1 MDNNNACKYFIGLD
15 AKVEH
20 CNNFDQ
26 SISKL
31 LNNDNI
37 ADRIKFRKNLILKI
51 RGLHDMIIAIVHRFD
66 GNSKD
71 KDRYEIKS
79 MMDDTAGQF
88 RNIFILNGNEVMNED
103 SIAECV
109 ATLKQS
115 IYLTNKCVK
124 NYIITPII
132 LLTEKID
139 NNEKTQETVI
149 KICEIKFNSFN
160 SFVKN
165 YEDAFDLIGKL
176 KEKYMKQSKKNQ

>member
-1 MDNNNACKYFIGLD
+1 MEFDMDNYYNACKYFIGLD
-15 AKVEH
+15 TKVEH

-51 RGLHDMIIAIVHRFD
+51 RGLHDMIIEIVHRFD
-66 GNSKD
+66 GSR
-71 KDRYEIKS
+71 DRYGIKS
-79 MMDDTAGQF
+79 MMDDTASQF
-88 RNIFILNGNEVMNED
+88 RNIFILNENEVMNED

-115 IYLTNKCVK
+115 ILLTNECAK

-132 LLTEKID
+132 LLCY
-139 NNEKTQETVI
+139 V
-149 KICEIKFNSFN
+149 
-160 SFVKN
+160 
-165 YEDAFDLIGKL
+165 
-176 KEKYMKQSKKNQ
+176 